1 MRHEKNMKLDRRA
14 FLRVGV
20 VSGALAGTAC
30 LADETAASLPPGFK
44 PAAENEPA
52 QAPKGPASRMLGRT
66 GMRVNVIGIGTL
78 QVTEEA
84 VIQAAMEMGVNYID
98 TARVYLSGRSEET
111 VGRAVKGRREKVFI
125 ATKTPPACASK
136 EDIYKHVDASLKAM
150 QLDYVDVIQLHVIE
164 DRNKV
169 MNAELREALLKVRE
183 QGKARFLGL
192 TTHKNQVEVLNAVA
206 EDPEHFFDVVL
217 VAYNY
222 QSPPEV
228 GEAIARVA
236 EKGVGVVA
244 MKTQQGGYKTEELG
258 NISPHQAS
266 LKWVLRNPHVA
277 CAVPGMVDIAQLRED
292 VAVANMLE
300 LTRTEEQ
307 VLERYAE
314 AVQSIH
320 CLMCGSCDGTCPFG
334 VRVSDVNRCL
344 MYLRGYGDI
353 VLARSAYAE
362 IPAAC
367 SPDRCLE
374 CPGCQVRCVRGL
386 PIADRM
392 REART
397 LLA

>member
-1 MRHEKNMKLDRRA
+1 MNNGSGVDRRT
-14 FLRVGV
+14 FLRLGM
-20 VSGALAGTAC
+20 VSGALAGAAC
-30 LADETAASLPPGFK
+30 LADDTAVTPPKGFK
-44 PAAENEPA
+44 PAAEDEPA
-52 QAPKGPASRMLGRT
+52 QAPKGPASRVLGRT

-78 QVTEEA
+78 QITEES
-84 VIQAAMEMGVNYID
+84 VIQAAMNMGVNYID
-98 TARVYLSGRSEET
+98 TARVYLNGRSEET

-136 EDIYKHVDASLKAM
+136 EDIFKHVDASLQAM
-150 QLDYVDVIQLHVIE
+150 GLDYVDVIQLHVVE
-164 DRNKV
+164 DREKV
-169 MNAELREALLKVRE
+169 MNPELREALLTVRE

-192 TTHKNQVEVLNAVA
+192 TTHKNQVQVLDAVA

-228 GEAIARVA
+228 GDAIARVA
-236 EKGVGVVA
+236 AKGVGVVA

-258 NISPHQAS
+258 KISPHQAS

-277 CAVPGMVDIAQLRED
+277 CAVPGMLDIGQLRED

-314 AVQSIH
+314 AVRSYH
-320 CLMCGSCDGTCPFG
+320 CVMCGSCDGTCPFD

-344 MYLRGYGDI
+344 MYMKGYGD
-353 VLARSAYAE
+353 VTLARSAYAE
-362 IPAAC
+362 IPTEC
-367 SPDRCLE
+367 SPERCLT
-374 CPGCQVRCVRGL
+374 CPGCQVRCVRDL
-386 PIADRM
+386 PIAERM
-392 REART
+392 RAAHA